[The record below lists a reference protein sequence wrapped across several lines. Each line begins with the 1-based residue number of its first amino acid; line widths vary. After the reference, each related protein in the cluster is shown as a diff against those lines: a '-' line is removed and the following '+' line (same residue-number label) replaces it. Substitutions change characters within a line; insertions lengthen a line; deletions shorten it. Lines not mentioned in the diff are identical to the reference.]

1 MERVSS
7 NELLH
12 VLYESAIKMSIRDI
26 DGFGWI
32 LIGVL
37 IGFIGIMVYLIPR
50 DIERTSRAQEIAKE
64 MGCEYI
70 GSARDLGS
78 VKFLDCNGE
87 IKIIRVKLK

>member
-1 MERVSS
+1 
-7 NELLH
+7 
-12 VLYESAIKMSIRDI
+12 MSIRDI